1 METVKLMRKLDRDY
15 NPISTEASS
24 EWDFLKEFLPLAIAE
39 FNDLGLFVNC
49 NLAMSGLLGLSQD
62 EMKAL
67 FQDQVKF
74 LRAAPSFSNL
84 MSECMGRKTRK
95 TFKTTVTSEDGTSK
109 LLMGVVF
116 PRLNAEGVISGH
128 LLSLVDVSGERDLRS
143 QVRYQQSLL
152 KNLLS
157 STDNIIV
164 EFNKHHKQSHVRTF
178 VPKEWEWKRPN
189 YESAFE
195 SVRQRLHPQDVA
207 KFDKALISISNKR
220 ALSAD
225 VECRLRMSAD
235 NYATYSASLS
245 ESESP
250 DGVVMLIVL
259 RPQSVFQAD
268 VGSQVKPLDQEAIDD
283 GLIARFINHEIKN
296 MLTLIQLESSRGPKA
311 LAETTPHTARAL
323 KAFQN
328 IHRTSERIVALIDAL
343 ERLRNNDEIVD
354 LEIINMR
361 ELLED
366 FIHFIG
372 KYLKMS
378 DVKVLLDCPDSIC
391 LKANSILLQVVLMN
405 LFKNALES
413 LAQTEGRVI
422 RLKVSE
428 TRERV
433 VMTFEDNG
441 PGIAAEVVQS
451 LFDIGSSSKGEGRG
465 LGLYLSLQI
474 INKMNGELKLKL
486 MKPACFEMSIP
497 VFND

>member
-1 METVKLMRKLDRDY
+1 MRKLDGDF
-15 NPISTEASS
+15 NPTSTEAES
-24 EWDFLKEFLPLAIAE
+24 EWDFLKEFLPHAIAE
-39 FNDLGLFVNC
+39 FNNLGLFVNC
-49 NLAMSGLLGLSQD
+49 NLAMSGLLGLSLD
-62 EMKAL
+62 EMKSL

-74 LRAAPSFSNL
+74 FKAVPTFSDL
-84 MSECMGRKTRK
+84 ISECMGRKTRK
-95 TFKTTVTSEDGTSK
+95 TFKTTLTSDDGTSK

-116 PRLNAEGVISGH
+116 PRLNAEGMISGH
-128 LLSLVDVSGERDLRS
+128 LLSLVDVSGERDLRA

-157 STDNIIV
+157 STQNIIV
-164 EFNKHHKQSHVRTF
+164 EFNKLHKQSHVRTA
-178 VPKEWEWKRPN
+178 VPKEWEWKRTH

-195 SVRQRLHPQDVA
+195 SVRQRLYVHDIS
-207 KFDKALISISNKR
+207 KFDKAMIALSNRR
-220 ALSAD
+220 ALN
-225 VECRLRMSAD
+225 VEIECRLKISAE
-235 NYATYSASLS
+235 NYVTYHANFS
-245 ESESP
+245 ESDSP
-250 DGVVMLIVL
+250 DGVVVLIVL
-259 RPQSVFQAD
+259 
-268 VGSQVKPLDQEAIDD
+268 KPLASSDEGQVRSATEYKKEVANDD
-283 GLIARFINHEIKN
+283 VLIARFLSHEIKN
-296 MLTLIQLESSRGPKA
+296 MLTLIHLESSRGPRA
-311 LAETTPHTARAL
+311 LTENPPHSARAL

-343 ERLRNNDEIVD
+343 ESLRNNDEITD

-405 LFKNALES
+405 LFKNSLES
-413 LAQTEGRVI
+413 LANTEGRVI
-422 RLKVSE
+422 TLKVSE
-428 TRERV
+428 VRERV

-441 PGIAAEVVQS
+441 PGIAADVVQS
-451 LFDIGSSSKGEGRG
+451 LFDIGSSIKGEGRG

-474 INKMNGELKLKL
+474 VNKMNGELKLKL

-497 VFND
+497 VFHK